1 MDLGLAGRRRLL
13 SRAAAESAARSL
25 SAWLQRHAVAKWV
38 GQSAERLGGVDVV
51 VSNASALGGIP
62 HMVEGWRLNFEVDV
76 MSAVTLVDAA
86 VPGP

>member
-1 MDLGLAGRRRLL
+1 
-13 SRAAAESAARSL
+13 
-25 SAWLQRHAVAKWV
+25 VY
-38 GQSAERLGGVDVV
+38 VV